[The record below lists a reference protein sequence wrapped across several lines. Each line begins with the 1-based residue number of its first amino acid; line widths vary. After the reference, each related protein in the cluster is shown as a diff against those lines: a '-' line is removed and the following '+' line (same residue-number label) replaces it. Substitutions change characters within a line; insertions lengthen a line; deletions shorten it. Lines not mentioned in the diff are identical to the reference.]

1 MWRACWVRL
10 FLTPTKRLK
19 IHAASPLSLSL
30 FGLPAVTIRWPHF
43 PLRICLPSRRRAPFI
58 PTVIPF
64 VAPPPIPS
72 SPPSVHLST
81 LIPLPLSLFLQHLHH
96 FVSLSLFPPP
106 PFLVLFATP
115 LFGPDAELTAAEFA
129 QTCWT
134 PRNREGKP
142 AWSFFC
148 GQNRNSGIIF
158 FQSEIKQRS
167 SYKHAA
173 DQQENK
179 YSPECVSI
187 VYRALFHSVL
197 WWKSGAS
204 AVCRCRKRHFTPL
217 HTHVATHV
225 HAEGVTAVLRCTVTA
240 AVEGKRE
247 GKTRGGV
254 FSDLLL
260 LGKEWCHVLSCRSD
274 SSQIAWTDKNNNY
287 PKVCWC
293 GFDEDGE
300 ITRRVTFV
308 CGDSRSVRC
317 VSSGNL
323 S

>member
-64 VAPPPIPS
+64 VAPPLPS

-81 LIPLPLSLFLQHLHH
+81 LIPLPLSLFLQQLHH
-96 FVSLSLFPPP
+96 FDSLSLFPPP

-173 DQQENK
+173 DQRESK

-260 LGKEWCHVLSCRSD
+260 LGKEWCHVDLILHKLLE
-274 SSQIAWTDKNNNY
+274 QIKTTIIQK
-287 PKVCWC
+287 
-293 GFDEDGE
+293 
-300 ITRRVTFV
+300 
-308 CGDSRSVRC
+308 SVDV
-317 VSSGNL
+317 VSMRMVK
-323 S
+323 

>member
-148 GQNRNSGIIF
+148 GQNRNSRIIF
-158 FQSEIKQRS
+158 FQSEIKQQS
-167 SYKHAA
+167 SYKHAV
-173 DQQENK
+173 DQRESK

-187 VYRALFHSVL
+187 VYRALFQSVL

-260 LGKEWCHVLSCRSD
+260 LGKEWCHVDLILHKLLE
-274 SSQIAWTDKNNNY
+274 QIKTTIIQK
-287 PKVCWC
+287 
-293 GFDEDGE
+293 
-300 ITRRVTFV
+300 
-308 CGDSRSVRC
+308 SVDV
-317 VSSGNL
+317 VSMRMVK
-323 S
+323 

>member
-142 AWSFFC
+142 AWSFFA
-148 GQNRNSGIIF
+148 GKIVTPGLF
-158 FQSEIKQRS
+158 FSNQK
-167 SYKHAA
+167 
-173 DQQENK
+173 
-179 YSPECVSI
+179 
-187 VYRALFHSVL
+187 
-197 WWKSGAS
+197 
-204 AVCRCRKRHFTPL
+204 
-217 HTHVATHV
+217 
-225 HAEGVTAVLRCTVTA
+225 
-240 AVEGKRE
+240 
-247 GKTRGGV
+247 
-254 FSDLLL
+254 
-260 LGKEWCHVLSCRSD
+260 
-274 SSQIAWTDKNNNY
+274 
-287 PKVCWC
+287 
-293 GFDEDGE
+293 
-300 ITRRVTFV
+300 
-308 CGDSRSVRC
+308 
-317 VSSGNL
+317 
-323 S
+323 

>member
-19 IHAASPLSLSL
+19 IHAASPSL
-30 FGLPAVTIRWPHF
+30 FLFSVSLQSQFADLIS
-43 PLRICLPSRRRAPFI
+43 PSEYVYPVVGELHSS
-58 PTVIPF
+58 PPSSHLS
-64 VAPPPIPS
+64 PPPIPS

-81 LIPLPLSLFLQHLHH
+81 LIPPPLSLFLQHLHH

-173 DQQENK
+173 DQRGKQIFPWVCEHSLQSFVPLCVVMKVWSLSCLSVQEK
-179 YSPECVSI
+179 
-187 VYRALFHSVL
+187 
-197 WWKSGAS
+197 
-204 AVCRCRKRHFTPL
+204 TL

>member
-19 IHAASPLSLSL
+19 IHAASPSL
-30 FGLPAVTIRWPHF
+30 FLFSVSLQSQFADLIS
-43 PLRICLPSRRRAPFI
+43 PSEYVYPVVGELHSS
-58 PTVIPF
+58 PPSSHLS
-64 VAPPPIPS
+64 PPPIPS

-167 SYKHAA
+167 SYKHAV
-173 DQQENK
+173 DQRENK

-187 VYRALFHSVL
+187 VYRALFRSVL

-204 AVCRCRKRHFTPL
+204 AVYRCRKRHFTPL

-260 LGKEWCHVLSCRSD
+260 LGKEWCHFLSRRSD

>member
-1 MWRACWVRL
+1 MWRACWVRI

-64 VAPPPIPS
+64 VAPPLPS

-81 LIPLPLSLFLQHLHH
+81 LIPPPLSLFLQHLHH

-204 AVCRCRKRHFTPL
+204 AVYRCRKRHFTPL

-260 LGKEWCHVLSCRSD
+260 LGKEWCHVDLILHKLLE
-274 SSQIAWTDKNNNY
+274 QIKTTIIQK
-287 PKVCWC
+287 
-293 GFDEDGE
+293 
-300 ITRRVTFV
+300 
-308 CGDSRSVRC
+308 SVDV
-317 VSSGNL
+317 VSMRMVK
-323 S
+323 

>member
-19 IHAASPLSLSL
+19 IHAASPSL
-30 FGLPAVTIRWPHF
+30 FLFSVSLQSQFADLIS
-43 PLRICLPSRRRAPFI
+43 PSEYVYP
-58 PTVIPF
+58 V
-64 VAPPPIPS
+64 VGELHS
-72 SPPSVHLST
+72 SPPSSHLS
-81 LIPLPLSLFLQHLHH
+81 P
-96 FVSLSLFPPP
+96 PPP
-106 PFLVLFATP
+106 PFVP
-115 LFGPDAELTAAEFA
+115 SFGPSLNFNSSPSLSLSTASPSFWLFVPLPSSSLPCFVRHPPVRSRRRVNSSGVCSDVLDATEP
-129 QTCWT
+129 W
-134 PRNREGKP
+134 GKTRVK
-142 AWSFFC
+142 FFC
-148 GQNRNSGIIF
+148 GQNRNSRIIF

-173 DQQENK
+173 DQRESK

-260 LGKEWCHVLSCRSD
+260 LGKEWCHVDLILHKLLE
-274 SSQIAWTDKNNNY
+274 QIKTTIIQK
-287 PKVCWC
+287 
-293 GFDEDGE
+293 
-300 ITRRVTFV
+300 
-308 CGDSRSVRC
+308 SVDV
-317 VSSGNL
+317 VSMRMVK
-323 S
+323 

>member
-1 MWRACWVRL
+1 MLPR
-10 FLTPTKRLK
+10 
-19 IHAASPLSLSL
+19 PLSFSFRSPCSHNSL
-30 FGLPAVTIRWPHF
+30 TSF
-43 PLRICLPSRRRAPFI
+43 
-58 PTVIPF
+58 
-64 VAPPPIPS
+64 PPPNMFTQSSASSIHPHRHPICRPPPLPS

-96 FVSLSLFPPP
+96 FDSLSLFPPP

-148 GQNRNSGIIF
+148 WQNRNSGIIF

-173 DQQENK
+173 DQRESK

-260 LGKEWCHVLSCRSD
+260 LGKEWCHVDLILHKLLE
-274 SSQIAWTDKNNNY
+274 QIKTTIIQK
-287 PKVCWC
+287 
-293 GFDEDGE
+293 
-300 ITRRVTFV
+300 
-308 CGDSRSVRC
+308 SVDV
-317 VSSGNL
+317 VSMRMVK
-323 S
+323 